1 MKIDGY
7 QPVQPY
13 GKYPLPHQGK
23 QPGTAPAQSDKVEI
37 SSEAKRMQGA
47 HRLEQERLDKVQN
60 IKAQVDA
67 GTYHVSS
74 EDIARKMYAWWNR
87 K

>member
-13 GKYPLPHQGK
+13 ANYN
-23 QPGTAPAQSDKVEI
+23 QPKPGDQVQNVSAKSDKVEI

-47 HRLEQERLDKVQN
+47 QKLEEARSEKVQQLKN
-60 IKAQVDA
+60 QVDA
-67 GTYHVSS
+67 GTYHVASQ
-74 EDIARKMYAWWNR
+74 DIAKKMYAYWNNI
-87 K
+87 